1 MNALVRII
9 ANRRERSARG
19 EARLLPQARL
29 SGPMPWVIAIMV
41 ALTVVAAASGLA
53 LRNAANAARADLEGG
68 VTVQVVNAD
77 PAERGRQAQ
86 AALRELTGESDVAS
100 ARLVPQAELDRLL
113 EPWLGAHVGDDID
126 ALPIPAL
133 IDVRMKGAAAPAR
146 LDELRQKLAAVA
158 PSARIDAQSSW
169 LTPVFGTIHALQWL
183 AGALIA
189 MLAAA
194 TAAAVLLASRNA
206 LGANRGTIEVVHM
219 LGGTDAQIARIVQR
233 SMAFDA
239 AAGGLAGLMLG
250 LAAIL
255 FLARQFAA
263 LESGMVMA
271 GALGWSDWAIVALV
285 PVAGVVLAVA
295 TARVTVMRALRKIL

>member
-1 MNALVRII
+1 MTALANLTSGWRARI
-9 ANRRERSARG
+9 AGSD
-19 EARLLPQARL
+19 ARLLPQARL

-41 ALTVVAAASGLA
+41 ALTVIAAASGLA
-53 LRNAANAARADLEGG
+53 LRNAASAARAGVEGG

-86 AALRELTGESDVAS
+86 EALRLLSGENDVAS
-100 ARLVPQAELDRLL
+100 AHMVPQSELDRLL
-113 EPWLGAHVGDDID
+113 EPWLGAHVGDEVD

-133 IDVRMKGAAAPAR
+133 IDVRMKGVVSAGR
-146 LDELRQKLAAVA
+146 LEELRKRLAGAS
-158 PSARIDAQSSW
+158 PSARIDAQSEW
-169 LTPVFGTIHALQWL
+169 LAPVFGTIQALQWL

-233 SMAFDA
+233 SMGFDA
-239 AAGGLAGLMLG
+239 AAGGLAGLLLG
-250 LAAIL
+250 LVALL

-263 LESGMVMA
+263 LESGAVMA

-285 PVAGVVLAVA
+285 PVAGVVLAVV
-295 TARVTVMRALRKIL
+295 TARITVLRALRRIL